1 MSKTRQ
7 VIGIYAH
14 HHGSGHLRRC
24 RRIQRE
30 LSALGWEST
39 IISTS
44 PDADVVIADDAGHG
58 HAGRAMTAGGTLH
71 YAPYGN
77 RGLRERYAAIASWV
91 EQNDPAAFY
100 VDVSAEAC
108 MFLRL
113 MGVPVATLAMPGVR
127 DDAPHQ
133 LTYRQADAIIA
144 AWPSWVPVPEH
155 LRTHSDRLHQVG
167 GITLLERPST
177 EHTPERD
184 PRHVVVM
191 AGQGGSTWDP
201 GDWKAVEAASPE
213 YRFTFLTGDNRVDD
227 PTELIASAGV
237 VVAAGGQN
245 SIADIAHLGA
255 PAVILPQPRPFIEQ
269 KTSAQL
275 LARER
280 LAVVPERFPAPED
293 WPGVLAAARELDA
306 DWSRWETEGAARRAA
321 EAIAQVAQDP
331 ADAKAAIV
339 TLANAGRASHL
350 THQVNLA
357 PEGTDHITVALA
369 DHKALEKA
377 VPKSHVISMGSGE
390 HDATSHP
397 NLARARN
404 RGAAEAIARGN
415 EVLIFLDADC
425 LAGGDLVPL
434 YTKALEEHPDAVV
447 AGPVT
452 YMDEGELRTVRPD
465 PHPARPNPP
474 AGEIV
479 RADNYDLFWSLSFAC
494 TAKTWARIVEAFG
507 GFDEA
512 YSGYGG
518 EDTDFACNLRSH
530 GIDLLWVGGAH
541 AFHQWHPVSSPP
553 WEHLDDILRNAAVFH
568 GKWGTWPME
577 GWLRAFEE
585 AGAIALIDGTWQRTP

>member
-1 MSKTRQ
+1 M
-7 VIGIYAH
+7 IGIYAH
-14 HHGSGHLRRC
+14 HHGSGHIRRC
-24 RRIQRE
+24 RRIQSELRE
-30 LSALGWEST
+30 LGWDAA

-77 RGLRERYAAIASWV
+77 RGLRARYSAIASWV
-91 EQNDPAAFY
+91 AENDPAAFY
-100 VDVSAEAC
+100 VDVSAEVC

-113 MGVPVATLAMPGVR
+113 MGVPVVTLAMPGLR

-133 LTYRQADAIIA
+133 LAYRQSEAIIA

-155 LRTHSDRLHQVG
+155 LRMHSDRLHQVG
-167 GITLLERPST
+167 GITLLECPGAAQGV
-177 EHTPERD
+177 ERD
-184 PRHVVVM
+184 PNHVVVM
-191 AGQGGSTWDP
+191 AGQGGSTWEP
-201 GDWKAVEAASPE
+201 GDWEAVEAACPG
-213 YRFTFLTGDNRVDD
+213 YRFTFLTGENRVDD

-275 LARER
+275 LAREG
-280 LAVVPERFPAPED
+280 LAVVPERFPAAED
-293 WPGVLAAARELDA
+293 WPGVLAAARELNA
-306 DWSRWETEGAARRAA
+306 DWSRWETEGSARRAA
-321 EAIAQVAQDP
+321 EVIAQVAQDP

-339 TLANAGRASHL
+339 TLANAGRSSHL

-369 DHKALEKA
+369 DRTVLEKA
-377 VPKSHVISMGSGE
+377 VPKSRVISMESGE
-390 HDATSHP
+390 HDTTSHP

-434 YTKALEEHPDAVV
+434 YTKALAEHPDAVV

-452 YMDEGELRTVRPD
+452 YMEEGELRTVRPD

-479 RADNYDLFWSLSFAC
+479 PADTYDLFWSLSFAC
-494 TAKTWARIVEAFG
+494 TAKTWTRIVEAFG

-518 EDTDFACNLRSH
+518 EDTDFAWNLREH

-541 AFHQWHPVSSPP
+541 AFHQWHPVSTPP
-553 WEHLDDILRNAAVFH
+553 WEHLDDILRNVDVFH
-568 GKWGTWPME
+568 NKWGTWPME